1 MLSPQITAGIKKVPL
16 LDMWRILNLVHLI
29 QEEEMHQKK
38 GLQKDQELRR
48 ETILVMS
55 DFFMTNCH
63 NFILVSHEPSLFD

>member
-1 MLSPQITAGIKKVPL
+1 MPFNSFTIYMLFPQITAGIKKVPL
-16 LDMWRILNLVHLI
+16 LDMWRTLGLVHLI

-55 DFFMTNCH
+55 D
-63 NFILVSHEPSLFD
+63 SL

>member
-16 LDMWRILNLVHLI
+16 LDMWRILNLGHLI
-29 QEEEMHQKK
+29 QEEEMYQKK

-55 DFFMTNCH
+55 DF
-63 NFILVSHEPSLFD
+63 L

>member
-1 MLSPQITAGIKKVPL
+1 MPFNSFTIYMLFPQITAGIKKVPL
-16 LDMWRILNLVHLI
+16 LDMWRTLGLVHLI

-55 DFFMTNCH
+55 HIVIT
-63 NFILVSHEPSLFD
+63 LFGLS

>member
-29 QEEEMHQKK
+29 QEEEIFQKK
-38 GLQKDQELRR
+38 GLREDQDLRR

-55 DFFMTNCH
+55 EFYD
-63 NFILVSHEPSLFD
+63 LLS

>member
-29 QEEEMHQKK
+29 QEEEMYQKK

-55 DFFMTNCH
+55 DFYD
-63 NFILVSHEPSLFD
+63 LLS